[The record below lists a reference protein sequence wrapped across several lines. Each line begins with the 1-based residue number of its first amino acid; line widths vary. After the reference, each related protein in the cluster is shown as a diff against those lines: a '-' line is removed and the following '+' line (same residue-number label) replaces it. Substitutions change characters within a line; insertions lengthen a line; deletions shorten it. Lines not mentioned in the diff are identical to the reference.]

1 MMFVTFGS
9 RIVNSHFFNC
19 FWFQQWHTLLDPQ
32 YGGIDYAYRI
42 HSNHLVQKTLDIVQ
56 SDQRRWTE
64 SHNTAANSVQQLPV
78 QHVQEYYVEWRGTH
92 SNLYCIHLHAND
104 ERARS
109 LGMQSI
115 GWFIFCALHF
125 NQFFFV
131 RCFRCCFGSG
141 GMRGAGRIRRWDIL
155 DTINVFTVYE
165 SMGNGELEWAKCRNV
180 PHDRMFVVC
189 FSVLQ
194 AITQSMILAICTNFL
209 FVRIHFMFKLAI
221 GVCMVGGYSCIIFFK
236 FDFIY
241 SMSPSINASLNAKVA
256 HLLIVIFIAIIFHM
270 IDRQAEYIARVDYKW
285 VNMSRKHERVSSW

>member
-19 FWFQQWHTLLDPQ
+19 FWFQQWHSLLDPE

-64 SHNTAANSVQQLPV
+64 SHNTAANCVQQLLV

-125 NQFFFV
+125 NQFFLFV
-131 RCFRCCFGSG
+131 
-141 GMRGAGRIRRWDIL
+141 
-155 DTINVFTVYE
+155 VFVAASDQVE
-165 SMGNGELEWAKCRNV
+165 CEELEESEDETFW
-180 PHDRMFVVC
+180 
-189 FSVLQ
+189 
-194 AITQSMILAICTNFL
+194 TQSMYSP
-209 FVRIHFMFKLAI
+209 
-221 GVCMVGGYSCIIFFK
+221 CMN
-236 FDFIY
+236 
-241 SMSPSINASLNAKVA
+241 P
-256 HLLIVIFIAIIFHM
+256 
-270 IDRQAEYIARVDYKW
+270 W
-285 VNMSRKHERVSSW
+285 VMAN